1 MVLAGLTMTAMPSSA
16 IAVPVSWAASS
27 SFSSRD
33 AMPMANVPSIAP
45 VMPEVES
52 EVWRSMEAFGLTDL

>member
-1 MVLAGLTMTAMPSSA
+1 
-16 IAVPVSWAASS
+16 
-27 SFSSRD
+27 
-33 AMPMANVPSIAP
+33 MPMANVPSIAP